1 MFGRLTKIQTMKEM
15 EMVGAE
21 LEVYEEPNESPKP
34 HVLCMG
40 ESDPKDY
47 VQKYVDSLS
56 LSRPPYPIE
65 VDVIVSDSQVTSS
78 STVSHSNTNATPSV
92 DKNIT
97 NVKLQNST
105 MHTSQVC
112 TS

>member
-1 MFGRLTKIQTMKEM
+1 MANLQKIQTMKEM
-15 EMVGAE
+15 EIVWAE
-21 LEVYEEPNESPKP
+21 LSVYEEPNESPEPKP

-56 LSRPPYPIE
+56 LSHPPYPIE

-78 STVSHSNTNATPSV
+78 STVSHSNTNPTV
-92 DKNIT
+92 DTNIT

-105 MHTSQVC
+105 MHTS
-112 TS
+112 